1 MPKKAASRPCTSP
14 DDDLARFR
22 FLARFARENSHDPDT
37 QNAAGVASGVAEFL
51 EGNPFGWGYDAN
63 RLPSD
68 DIEELPERLTR
79 PAKYD
84 WIMHA
89 EAAAVVAAGSRAG
102 CGTLYALWAACPDCA
117 KVIVRAF
124 VSEVV
129 TLQRT
134 QDMTPNRW
142 KDKVKTGL
150 EILEAGGVAVR
161 FFQEEIGETVR
172 FDGKEVKL

>member
-1 MPKKAASRPCTSP
+1 MPKKVASPPCTSP

-22 FLARFARENSHDPDT
+22 FLARFARDNSHDPDT
-37 QNAAGVASGVAEFL
+37 QNAAGVASGISGFL
-51 EGNPFGWGYDAN
+51 EGNEFGWGCDAN

-68 DIEELPERLTR
+68 DIEELPGRLVR

-124 VSEVV
+124 IGEVV

-134 QDMTPNRW
+134 QDLTPDRW
-142 KDKVKTGL
+142 RPKVATGL
-150 EILEAGGVAVR
+150 EILAAAGVRVR
-161 FFQEEIGETVR
+161 FYDKPIGERIR
-172 FDGKEVKL
+172 FNGEEVDL

>member
-1 MPKKAASRPCTSP
+1 MPKKVVSPPCTSP

-22 FLARFARENSHDPDT
+22 FLAILARDNSHDPDT
-37 QNAAGVASGVAEFL
+37 QNAAGVWVAGLL
-51 EGNPFGWGYDAN
+51 EGNEFWGGCGAN

-68 DIEELPERLTR
+68 DIEELPGRLAR

-89 EAAAVVAAGSRAG
+89 EAAAIVAAGSRAC

-117 KVIVRAF
+117 KVIVRAC
-124 VSEVV
+124 VGEVV

-134 QDMTPNRW
+134 QDLTPDRW
-142 KDKVKTGL
+142 RPKVATGL
-150 EILEAGGVAVR
+150 EILAAAGVRVR
-161 FFQEEIGETVR
+161 FYDKPIGKRIRFNGEEVE
-172 FDGKEVKL
+172 L